1 MSIKF
6 QLRSVGRLKERL
18 YAKNIRVSKRDRED
32 MNSTIALINNLISE
46 NDNTTRYMLE
56 TCVIWMLRQIMEL
69 KKDDNLTF
77 DPEYFVK
84 FVVKHVDDIMTNGKE
99 VQLQDLKF
107 DINNRILLQGG
118 EMISDN
124 YVNDELEPLILDIIN
139 FNRMHHDYRINAN
152 RRF

>member
-18 YAKNIRVSKRDRED
+18 SAKNIRVSKRDRED

>member
-18 YAKNIRVSKRDRED
+18 SAKNIRVSKRDRED

-84 FVVKHVDDIMTNGKE
+84 FVVKHVDDIMANGKE

-107 DINNRILLQGG
+107 DINNRIFLQGG
-118 EMISDN
+118 EMISDD

>member
-18 YAKNIRVSKRDRED
+18 SAKNIRVSKRDRED

-69 KKDDNLTF
+69 KKDDNLPF
-77 DPEYFVK
+77 DPEYFIK
-84 FVVKHVDDIMTNGKE
+84 FVVKHVDDIITNGKE

-107 DINNRILLQGG
+107 DINNRIFLQGG
-118 EMISDN
+118 NMIDDI

>member
-1 MSIKF
+1 
-6 QLRSVGRLKERL
+6 
-18 YAKNIRVSKRDRED
+18 

-84 FVVKHVDDIMTNGKE
+84 FVVKHVDDIIANGKE

-107 DINNRILLQGG
+107 DINNRIFLQGG

>member
-6 QLRSVGRLKERL
+6 QLRSVSRLKERL
-18 YAKNIRVSKRDRED
+18 SAKNIRVSKRDRED

-118 EMISDN
+118 EMIGDG
-124 YVNDELEPLILDIIN
+124 YVNNELEPLILDIIN

>member
-18 YAKNIRVSKRDRED
+18 SAKNIRVSKRDRED

-84 FVVKHVDDIMTNGKE
+84 FVVKHVDDIISNGKE

-107 DINNRILLQGG
+107 DINNRIFLQGG
-118 EMISDN
+118 EMISDD

>member
-18 YAKNIRVSKRDRED
+18 SAKNIRVSKRDRED

-46 NDNTTRYMLE
+46 NENTTRYMLE

-69 KKDDNLTF
+69 KKDDNLPF
-77 DPEYFVK
+77 DPEYFIK
-84 FVVKHVDDIMTNGKE
+84 FVVKHVDDIITNGKE

-107 DINNRILLQGG
+107 DINNRIFLQGG
-118 EMISDN
+118 NMIDDI

>member
-18 YAKNIRVSKRDRED
+18 SAKNIRVSKRDRED
-32 MNSTIALINNLISE
+32 MNSTIALIDNLISE

-84 FVVKHVDDIMTNGKE
+84 FVVKHVDDIIANGKE

-107 DINNRILLQGG
+107 DINNRIFLQGG

>member
-18 YAKNIRVSKRDRED
+18 SAKNIRVSKRDRED

-69 KKDDNLTF
+69 KKDDNLPF
-77 DPEYFVK
+77 DPEYFIK
-84 FVVKHVDDIMTNGKE
+84 FVVKHVDDIITNGKE

-118 EMISDN
+118 NMIDDI

>member
-18 YAKNIRVSKRDRED
+18 SAKNIRVSKRDRED

-84 FVVKHVDDIMTNGKE
+84 FVVKHVDDIIANGKE

-107 DINNRILLQGG
+107 DINNRIFLQGG
-118 EMISDN
+118 EMISDD

>member
-18 YAKNIRVSKRDRED
+18 SAKNIRVSKRDRED

-84 FVVKHVDDIMTNGKE
+84 FVVKHVDDIISNGKE

-107 DINNRILLQGG
+107 DINNRIFLQGG

>member
-6 QLRSVGRLKERL
+6 QLRSVGRLKDRL
-18 YAKNIRVSKRDRED
+18 SAKNIRVSKRDRED

-118 EMISDN
+118 EMISDD

>member
-1 MSIKF
+1 MSIRF

-18 YAKNIRVSKRDRED
+18 SAKNIRVSKRDRED

-46 NDNTTRYMLE
+46 RESTTKYMLE
-56 TCVIWMLRQIMEL
+56 TCVIWMLRQVMEL
-69 KKDDNLTF
+69 KKDDNLPF

-84 FVVKHVDDIMTNGKE
+84 FVVRHVDEIMTNGKE

-107 DINNRILLQGG
+107 DINNRIFLQGG
-118 EMISDN
+118 EMIDDSYINSD
-124 YVNDELEPLILDIIN
+124 LEPLILDIIN
-139 FNRMHHDYRINAN
+139 YNRMHHDYRINAN

>member
-6 QLRSVGRLKERL
+6 QLRSVARLKERL
-18 YAKNIRVSKRDRED
+18 SAKNIRVSKRDRED

-118 EMISDN
+118 EMISDD

>member
-18 YAKNIRVSKRDRED
+18 SAKNIRVSKRDRED

-84 FVVKHVDDIMTNGKE
+84 FVVKHVDDIIANGKE

-107 DINNRILLQGG
+107 DINNRIFLQGG

>member
-6 QLRSVGRLKERL
+6 QLRSVGRLKDRL
-18 YAKNIRVSKRDRED
+18 SAKNIRVSKRDRED

>member
-18 YAKNIRVSKRDRED
+18 SAKNIRVSKRDRED

-69 KKDDNLTF
+69 KKDDNLPF
-77 DPEYFVK
+77 DPEYFIK
-84 FVVKHVDDIMTNGKE
+84 FVVKHVDDIITNGKE

-107 DINNRILLQGG
+107 DINNRIFLQGG
-118 EMISDN
+118 NMIDDI
-124 YVNDELEPLILDIIN
+124 YVNNELEPLILDIIN